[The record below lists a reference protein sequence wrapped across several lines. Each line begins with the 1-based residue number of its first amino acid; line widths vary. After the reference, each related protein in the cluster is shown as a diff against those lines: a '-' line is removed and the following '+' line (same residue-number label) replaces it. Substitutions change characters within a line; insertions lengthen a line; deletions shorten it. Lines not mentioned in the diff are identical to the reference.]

1 MKSLSKVFFIAVTA
15 IVFTLS
21 ANTANAQPSNDAAL
35 IGRATGA
42 AHECINAA
50 REPGFEITGQ
60 VETTSICIVSGFI
73 TTVKFYKTPVCHH
86 EPCPRPIPVLVA
98 EVTFGC
104 DGEVI
109 NVTCF

>member
-1 MKSLSKVFFIAVTA
+1 MKSLNKIFFIAVTA

-21 ANTANAQPSNDAAL
+21 VNTANAQANDASL

-42 AHECINAA
+42 AHACINAA

-60 VETTSICIVSGFI
+60 VETTSICFVSGFI
-73 TTVKFYKTPVCHH
+73 TTVKFYKTPVCHQ
-86 EPCPRPIPVLVA
+86 EPCPRPIPELVA

-104 DGEVI
+104 DGEVV
-109 NVTCF
+109 NVTCY

>member
-1 MKSLSKVFFIAVTA
+1 MKSLKKIFFIAVTA
-15 IVFTLS
+15 IIFTLS
-21 ANTANAQPSNDAAL
+21 ASTANAQSNDAAL
-35 IGRATGA
+35 IGKATGA

-60 VETTSICIVSGFI
+60 AETISICFVSGFI
-73 TTVKFYKTPVCHH
+73 NTVKFYKTPVCHH

-104 DGEVI
+104 DGEVV
-109 NVTCF
+109 NVTCY